1 MLFIYLQNMI
11 YSQVIFFCNKQND
24 CRIGMYC
31 NTLSECDYCDNI
43 KKYKN
48 LIAKDNF
55 GAGLLIRYKCP
66 NCEVIFG
73 DLRFLNLSK
82 EAAEGLNIT

>member
-43 KKYKN
+43 SPTSCVCSIGAYPDCIFPPN
-48 LIAKDNF
+48 LPSSI
-55 GAGLLIRYKCP
+55 
-66 NCEVIFG
+66 
-73 DLRFLNLSK
+73 S
-82 EAAEGLNIT
+82 

>member
-43 KKYKN
+43 SPTSCDTLNTDCCSQY
-48 LIAKDNF
+48 
-55 GAGLLIRYKCP
+55 
-66 NCEVIFG
+66 
-73 DLRFLNLSK
+73 FLYQN
-82 EAAEGLNIT
+82 